1 MKITNQF
8 PNYEIVGLSKKEHEN
23 FWIKENEF
31 FKKYLKCFKLLLL
44 ATCII
49 FNVHLFLFNEL
60 NESVSIYTLILVY
73 SMQILINSFCF
84 RNIFHIYYTINILFL
99 TLLNFLN
106 KKFNYLTVKIEKL
119 KNKKRIDNQKL
130 SKLIHDFNF
139 VYLEMVQT
147 NEYFS
152 PIIGVNFTHYVL
164 LAIFTTFSI
173 SATDE
178 IILQILVYFVLMFL
192 YVLIIYL
199 CSNWSNSVT
208 EKIEMANFLL
218 QTISFRPDVSIANKK
233 KINLTSFILQ
243 DKKSGF
249 TCFDLFKLSSYYGL
263 IVSHLCYYIILI

>member
-1 MKITNQF
+1 MKITNHL
-8 PNYEIVGLSKKEHEN
+8 PNYEIVGLSTKEHEK

-31 FKKYLKCFKLLLL
+31 FKKYLKFFNWLVLV
-44 ATCII
+44 ACII
-49 FNVHLFLFNEL
+49 YNAQLFLVNYL
-60 NESVSIYTLILVY
+60 NKSVSIYTEILVY
-73 SMQILINSFCF
+73 SIHILINSFCF
-84 RNIFHIYYTINILFL
+84 RNLLQIYYTINILFL

-119 KNKKRIDNQKL
+119 KNKKQIDNRKL

-139 VYLEMVQT
+139 VYLEMVKT

-178 IILQILVYFVLMFL
+178 IILQIPVYFVLMCL

-199 CSNWSNSVT
+199 CSNWSNSVS
-208 EKIEMANFLL
+208 EKIKKANFLL
-218 QTISFRPDVSIANKK
+218 QTISFRPHVSIANKK

-243 DKKSGF
+243 NKKSGF
-249 TCFDLFKLSSYYGL
+249 TFFGLFKLSSYYGL
-263 IVSHLCYYIILI
+263 IVSHLCY